1 MSEGSGRYQ
10 GVVELYDRLARHGAY
25 GTLAPG
31 NRGGRKGEYVAGVFD
46 AVLLP
51 RIQAGGFQAL
61 LDFGC
66 GTGIFARQAAAMVD
80 ELVGVDVSRNILA
93 VAGEVCAG
101 LPNVRFLHTDGE
113 HLPFDAGTF
122 DCIVAREVLCYV
134 PEGAIEDSFAELYRV
149 LRPDGCLFVIDQV
162 SETPD
167 WQHYPGTPHQIKR
180 APAALSDSARRAG
193 FVLAEHSVVRTPRF
207 PFVYLAWWHLVPRR
221 LLPMLARLEVAWHR
235 RGQRPT
241 RRWWD
246 DLFVFNKPR

>member
-1 MSEGSGRYQ
+1 MSVGPGRYQ
-10 GVVELYDRLARHGAY
+10 EVAELYDRLAQHGAY

-31 NRGGRKGEYVAGVFD
+31 NRGGRKGEYVASVFD

-51 RIQAGGFQAL
+51 RIRAGGFRAL

-66 GTGIFARQAAAMVD
+66 GTGIFARQAAAMVE
-80 ELVGVDVSRNILA
+80 ELAGVDVSRNILA
-93 VAGEVCAG
+93 VAAQACAG

-113 HLPFDAGTF
+113 RLPFDGGAF

-134 PEGAIEDSFAELYRV
+134 PDGPIEDTFAELYRV
-149 LRPDGCLFVIDQV
+149 LRPGGRLFVIDQV
-162 SETPD
+162 SEAPY

-180 APAALSDSARRAG
+180 APGALADSARRAG
-193 FVLAEHSVVRTPRF
+193 FALTEHAVVRTPRF

-221 LLPMLARLEVAWHR
+221 ALPVLARLEVAWHR
-235 RGQRPT
+235 QRRRPT

-246 DLFVFNKPR
+246 DLFVFSKR